1 MRLALHSLEVQNRT
15 QSNMLWILFR
25 LMDGEFPFGGI
36 CNHEVLA
43 TEREPEGQA
52 KRSNPAA
59 NEYKDLQSEITRL
72 RSATKQITD
81 IFSGLKILILGCG
94 RITTTKCS
102 RPNGSPKGKRSAA
115 NPAERDF

>member
-1 MRLALHSLEVQNRT
+1 MRLALHSSEVQNRT
-15 QSNMLWILFR
+15 QSNMLWILFT

-36 CNHEVLA
+36 CNHEVFA

-72 RSATKQITD
+72 RSASKQITD

-94 RITTTKCS
+94 RIT
-102 RPNGSPKGKRSAA
+102 
-115 NPAERDF
+115 NPAERGP